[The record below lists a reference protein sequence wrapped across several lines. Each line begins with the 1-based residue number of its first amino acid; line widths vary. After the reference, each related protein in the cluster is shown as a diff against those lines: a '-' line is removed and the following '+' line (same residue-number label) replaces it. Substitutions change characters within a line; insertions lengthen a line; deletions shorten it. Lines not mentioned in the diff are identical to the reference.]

1 MRQTSQDQEQGQ
13 LAENGVAERGGNAQG
28 IGDLFQGIQQAKD
41 WTERG
46 FGERRMIEVTPEGA
60 AEGCDARKIPVGE
73 IGQGAIFDFA
83 VFAVGLAK
91 ENGGGRVAIGD
102 GGDVH
107 ADQVR
112 QLFICVKENLT
123 IT

>member
-1 MRQTSQDQEQGQ
+1 MRQTSQDEEQSQ
-13 LAENGVAERGGNAQG
+13 LAENGVAERGGGAQG
-28 IGDLFQGIQQAKD
+28 LSDLFQRIQQAKD

-91 ENGGGRVAIGD
+91 ENGGGRLAIGD
-102 GGDVH
+102 RGYVH
-107 ADQVR
+107 ADQIQ
-112 QLFICVKENLT
+112 QLFTYVKENLT

>member
-1 MRQTSQDQEQGQ
+1 MRQTSQDEEQSQ
-13 LAENGVAERGGNAQG
+13 LAENGVAERGGDAQG
-28 IGDLFQGIQQAKD
+28 IGDLFQRIQQAKD

-91 ENGGGRVAIGD
+91 ENGGGRVSVWGR
-102 GGDVH
+102 GYLH
-107 ADQVR
+107 AAPIQ
-112 QLFICVKENLT
+112 QTFSFIKEKLT
-123 IT
+123 I